1 MALVA
6 VLDDEQNTLELLS
19 ELMMDGGYEVVG
31 HQIKSDFLEL
41 MPILEPDVIITDVVA
56 PRMDGIQFIKA
67 LKEDPRYRDIPVIIV
82 SGFLGER
89 PEEIKK
95 AFQLGAY
102 DCFPKPFDPEHLMSR
117 VKEAIGQH

>member
-67 LKEDPRYRDIPVIIV
+67 LKEDRGDRDTPVIIV

-95 AFQLGAY
+95 AFQQGIR
-102 DCFPKPFDPEHLMSR
+102 SR
-117 VKEAIGQH
+117 